1 MLPTVGFLTAALV
14 CGAGVAALAALV
26 REIRGV
32 PGDPT
37 RPPRIRLASAVRSPA
52 VSVPI
57 AGAVLAGA
65 AVLVATRWPV
75 AAVGVALL
83 IALWPKLFGGKRAEQ
98 RRIAQLEAL
107 VAFTE
112 SLRDTVA
119 AGDTLEQALPAAAK
133 GVTALLRPALARLV
147 GQIRARVPLDEA
159 LTSLAAELRDA
170 SADLV
175 IGALVLNVRRRGD
188 RLTDVL
194 TGLATS
200 AREELDMRRQVTAGR
215 EETRRGVQIVAVV
228 TAALAVFLTIF
239 GRGYVAAYNSV
250 GGQVVL
256 AVVAGIFAA
265 GFFWMRRLST
275 PPPRPAVLAY
285 PDRRISPAEQRMLT
299 ALLSA
304 PATDRG
310 AAR

>member
-1 MLPTVGFLTAALV
+1 MLPTVGFFTATLV
-14 CGAGVAALAALV
+14 CGAAVAALAALV
-26 REIRGV
+26 REVRGV
-32 PGDPT
+32 PVDPT
-37 RPPRIRLASAVRSPA
+37 RPPRRLRRSAGRTPA
-52 VSVPI
+52 VGGRV
-57 AGAVLAGA
+57 AAAVLAGV
-65 AVLVATRWPV
+65 AVLVATRWVV
-75 AAVGVALL
+75 AAGGVAAL
-83 IALWPKLFGGKRAEQ
+83 IAAWPQLFGGKRAEQ

-133 GVTALLRPALARLV
+133 GAPALLRPALARLV

-159 LTSLAAELRDA
+159 LTGLAAELHDA

-194 TGLATS
+194 TGLAAS

-215 EETRRGVQIVAVV
+215 EETRRGVQIVVIV
-228 TAALAVFLTIF
+228 TAALAVFLTVF

-250 GGQVVL
+250 AGQLVL
-256 AVVAGIFAA
+256 AVVAAVFAG
-265 GFFWMRRLST
+265 GFFWMRRLSS

-285 PDRRISPAEQRMLT
+285 PDRRVTPAEQQMLT
-299 ALLSA
+299 ALLHD
-304 PATDRG
+304 PRPQV
-310 AAR
+310 RR